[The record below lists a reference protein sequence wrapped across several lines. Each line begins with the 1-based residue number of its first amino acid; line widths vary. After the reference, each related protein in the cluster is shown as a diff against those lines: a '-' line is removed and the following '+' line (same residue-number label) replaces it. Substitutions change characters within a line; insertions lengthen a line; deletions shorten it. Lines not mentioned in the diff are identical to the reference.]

1 MKITKTSVA
10 FMRAHPELAPFV
22 VTQFSEGNTVNS
34 GIRRIARD
42 QLGLKVSISREK
54 FILVDPQTAQSQRV
68 WKVRVEERR
77 KGEEEIGLRERS
89 HI

>member
-10 FMRAHPELAPFV
+10 FMLAHPELGPFV

-54 FILVDPQTAQSQRV
+54 FILVDPQTAQSQCV
-68 WKVRVEERR
+68 WKVRVAR
-77 KGEEEIGLRERS
+77 GEEEQP
-89 HI
+89 

>member
-10 FMRAHPELAPFV
+10 FMLDNPELGPFV

-42 QLGLKVSISREK
+42 QLGMKVTISREK
-54 FILVDPQTAQSQRV
+54 FILVDPQTAQSQCV
-68 WKVRVEERR
+68 WKVRVEKR
-77 KGEEEIGLRERS
+77 KEEI
-89 HI
+89 